1 MAVNTEL
8 ARRMRPATLDEVWGN
23 TEVVE
28 TLQAFLKKDNRP
40 QTYLFKGASGCGK
53 TTLARAYAHELGV
66 DDLDLLEINASDN
79 NGIDDM
85 RQLIEAL
92 SYHGFG
98 DSRAVILDESHLLSN
113 SAQNSIL
120 KLLEEPP
127 KDTYIFLCTT
137 DPQKLLRTILS
148 RCIQLEVH
156 PLNDRVMLK
165 KLKGVVESEKLNLST
180 DVLEVI
186 VEKAEGVPRVALKLM
201 DKVDGM
207 DEATALTT
215 LAKESSVSDIIDPDV
230 GNLCRAFLKKESW
243 KEISAILRTL
253 KGQDPEAVRRQVLGY
268 MAAVLLNRG
277 DAAPAIVMSYF
288 VDSFFTSGYGGLVYA
303 CFGATQEL
311 RS

>member
-1 MAVNTEL
+1 MEVKTEL

-28 TLQAFLKKDNRP
+28 TLKGFLKKDIRP

-53 TTLARAYAHELGV
+53 TTLARAYAHDLGV
-66 DDLDLLEINASDN
+66 DDLDLTEINASDN

-85 RQLIEAL
+85 RQLIENL

-98 DSRAVILDESHLLSN
+98 DCRAVILDESHLLSN

-127 KDTYIFLCTT
+127 KDTYMFLCTT

-156 PLNDRVMLK
+156 PLEDRLMLK
-165 KLKGVVESEKLNLST
+165 KLKGVVASEKLNAST

-186 VEKAEGVPRVALKLM
+186 VEKAEGVPRVALKLL
-201 DKVDGM
+201 DKVEGM

-215 LAKESSVSDIIDPDV
+215 LAKESSVSDIIELDV
-230 GNLCRAFLKKESW
+230 RKLCQAFLKKERW
-243 KEISAILRTL
+243 QEISAILKTL
-253 KGQDPEAVRRQVLGY
+253 KGLDPEAVRRQVLGY

-277 DAAPAIVMSYF
+277 DPIPAIVIGYF
-288 VDSFFTSGYGGLVYA
+288 ADSFFSSGYSGLVYA
-303 CFGATQEL
+303 SYGAFQEL
-311 RS
+311 HS

>member
-1 MAVNTEL
+1 
-8 ARRMRPATLDEVWGN
+8 
-23 TEVVE
+23 
-28 TLQAFLKKDNRP
+28 
-40 QTYLFKGASGCGK
+40 
-53 TTLARAYAHELGV
+53 LGV

-303 CFGATQEL
+303 CFGATQ
-311 RS
+311 

>member
-1 MAVNTEL
+1 MAEKTEL
-8 ARRMRPATLDEVWGN
+8 ARRMRPVTLSEVWGN

-28 TLQAFLKKDNRP
+28 TLQSFLKRDNRP
-40 QTYLFKGASGCGK
+40 QTYLFRGASGCGK
-53 TTLARAYAHELGV
+53 TTLARAYAHDLGV
-66 DDLDLLEINASDN
+66 DDIDLMEINASDN

-85 RQLIEAL
+85 RQLIESL

-98 DSRAVILDESHLLSN
+98 DCRAVILDESHLLSN

-148 RCIQLEVH
+148 RCIQLEVQ
-156 PLNDRVMLK
+156 PLSDRTLLK
-165 KLKGVVESEKLNLST
+165 KLKGVASSEELNIST

-215 LAKESSVSDIIDPDV
+215 LAKESAVSDIIEPDV
-230 GNLCRAFLKKESW
+230 RNLCQALLKGKDW
-243 KEISAILRTL
+243 KDISALL
-253 KGQDPEAVRRQVLGY
+253 KTMKGLDPEGVRRQVLGY
-268 MAAVLLNRG
+268 MTTVLLNTG
-277 DAAPAIVMSYF
+277 SSAPAIVMSYF
-288 VDSFFTSGYGGLVYA
+288 VDSFFTSGYSGLVYA
-303 CFGATQEL
+303 CYGACQEL
-311 RS
+311 